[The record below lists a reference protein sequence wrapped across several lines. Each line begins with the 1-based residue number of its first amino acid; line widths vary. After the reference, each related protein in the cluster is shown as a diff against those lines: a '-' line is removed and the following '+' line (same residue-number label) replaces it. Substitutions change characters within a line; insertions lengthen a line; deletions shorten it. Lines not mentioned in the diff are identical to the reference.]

1 MRPKFEIA
9 SVLRRHWEEI
19 LCAINLNS
27 WQRRTLNALRICR
40 TVDLGGH
47 IDKCGEC
54 GHLQLSYNSCRN
66 RHCPKCQGNERD
78 KWIAARE
85 EELLP
90 VKYFHVVFTIPDKL
104 NGMCMAHPREMYNLL
119 FQTSWNIIK
128 TFGEDPKH
136 LGARN
141 GMFAILH
148 TWGQNLSLHPHLHCV
163 VPAGGLTKTGK
174 WKHARSDGKFLFPV
188 KAMSK
193 VFRARFVSGLRQ
205 LITEKKWNVD
215 KSLLESL
222 FEKPWVVFAKQPF
235 CDTKQ
240 VVEYLG
246 RYTHK
251 IAISNHRISDIT
263 NDTVS
268 FSWKDYRHGDKKGTM
283 TLQSMEFIRRFA
295 MHILPKGF
303 VRIRHFGI
311 LSSTSKEV
319 SIETARKDLGVSLPS
334 PKEIEA
340 AVASKGSVPALAQC
354 PRCKKMSMARLLEFN
369 YRGPPK
375 DILACMLQQNAKR
388 QSRTRNTVE
397 AIPPM
402 RGLTQDPKNKHKKS
416 AK

>member
-1 MRPKFEIA
+1 MRPAFEVA
-9 SVLRRHWEEI
+9 SVIGDHWDEI
-19 LCAINLNS
+19 LCAKNINN

-40 TVDLGGH
+40 TIDLGGH
-47 IDKCGEC
+47 IDKCDDC

-78 KWIAARE
+78 QWIAARE

-104 NGMCMAHPREMYNLL
+104 NGLCMAHPREMYNLL
-119 FQTSWNIIK
+119 FRMSWNIIK
-128 TFGEDPKH
+128 TFGEDPNH
-136 LGARN
+136 LGART

-163 VPAGGLTKTGK
+163 VPAGGLTKEGK
-174 WKHARSDGKFLFPV
+174 WKHARSEGKFLFPV

-193 VFRARFVSGLRQ
+193 VFRARFVAGLRL
-205 LITEKKWNVD
+205 LIKEKNWIVD
-215 KSLLESL
+215 QSLLESL

-251 IAISNHRISDIT
+251 IAISNHRITGIT
-263 NDTVS
+263 NESVS
-268 FSWKDYRHGDKKGTM
+268 FSWKDYRHGDKRGTM

-319 SIETARKDLGVSLPS
+319 CIEQARKELGVALPS
-334 PKEIEA
+334 SKEVEA
-340 AVASKGSVPALAQC
+340 SVAGGSTAQALAQC
-354 PRCKKMSMARLLEFN
+354 PCCKKMSMARLLEFN

-375 DILACMLQQNAKR
+375 DILLRLTIQQNSA
-388 QSRTRNTVE
+388 N
-397 AIPPM
+397 
-402 RGLTQDPKNKHKKS
+402 KKS
-416 AK
+416 RK